1 MLTPQQDPVPGTTSS
16 SSAGETAQA
25 EIWLAEHVQ
34 RAVQAHGASDEVAM
48 AEALQSLCGAARRAN
63 LPIERVLVLI
73 KQIWQA
79 RTADVPLRG
88 GPTDDRLARL
98 VSACISRYYGRS

>member
-1 MLTPQQDPVPGTTSS
+1 MLPPQQDPVPGTTSPS
-16 SSAGETAQA
+16 PPVDTAQA

-34 RAVQAHGASDEVAM
+34 RAVQAHGTNDEVAM

-73 KQIWQA
+73 KQIWQS
-79 RTADVPLRG
+79 RTADVALRG

-98 VSACISRYYGRS
+98 VSACISRYYDRS